1 MENVNVREV
10 RERVLEKFILFEF
23 SKGNLNLDN
32 VLSYSRMISKRFGVT
47 EKEALLFIKQVLRT
61 INICR

>member
-32 VLSYSRMISKRFGVT
+32 VLSYTRMISKRLGVT
-47 EKEALLFIKQVLRT
+47 EKEAHLFIKSSIT
-61 INICR
+61 NH